1 MPEDGSRDRPRSP
14 IHDLVKITAI
24 QPQKNHAE
32 RLNVHVDGAFRLAL
46 AAEIVLAEGLRVGDE
61 MPEARILE
69 LEARDQT
76 WKAREAA
83 LHLLA
88 FRPRTAAE
96 LRRRLHEKGYAP
108 EVTDGVVER
117 LGETG
122 VVDDSSFAEM
132 FVRDRVRLRPKGK
145 RILAQELRA
154 RGVDGEM
161 AQAAIEDVM
170 ERENT
175 TDVDLA
181 RQAAA
186 RWRPRPGEDPQAS
199 RRRLYGF
206 LARRG
211 FASEAIMAVLGEALA
226 PEAEEL

>member
-1 MPEDGSRDRPRSP
+1 
-14 IHDLVKITAI
+14 VKITAI
-24 QPQKNHAE
+24 QSQKNHAE
-32 RLNVHVDGAFRLAL
+32 RLNVHVDGAFRVAL
-46 AAEIVLAEGLRVGDE
+46 AAEIVLAEGLRVGD
-61 MPEARILE
+61 PLTEARILE

-96 LRRRLHEKGYAP
+96 LRRRLREKGYAP
-108 EVTDGVVER
+108 EVADGVVER

-154 RGVDGEM
+154 KGVDGEM

-175 TDVDLA
+175 SDIDLA

-186 RWRPRPGEDPQAS
+186 RWRPRPGEDPQGS
-199 RRRLYGF
+199 RRRLYGY

-211 FASEAIMAVLGEALA
+211 FGSEAIMAVLDEAL
-226 PEAEEL
+226 

>member
-1 MPEDGSRDRPRSP
+1 
-14 IHDLVKITAI
+14 VKITAI

-46 AAEIVLAEGLRVGDE
+46 AAEIVLAEGLRVGD
-61 MPEARILE
+61 PLTEARILA

-96 LRRRLHEKGYAP
+96 LRRRLREKGYAP
-108 EVTDGVVER
+108 EVADGVVER
-117 LGETG
+117 MAETG

-170 ERENT
+170 ENT

-186 RWRPRPGEDPQAS
+186 RWRPRPGEDPQAA

-211 FASEAIMAVLGEALA
+211 FGSEAIMAVLDEAL
-226 PEAEEL
+226 

>member
-1 MPEDGSRDRPRSP
+1 M
-14 IHDLVKITAI
+14 KITRI
-24 QPQKNHAE
+24 EPQKNHAE

-46 AAEIVLAEGLRVGDE
+46 AAEIVVAEHLRVGDE
-61 MPEARILE
+61 LSEARLAE
-69 LEARDQT
+69 LEGRDQA

-96 LRRRLHEKGYAP
+96 LRRRLREKGYAP
-108 EVTDGVVER
+108 EIVDPCVER
-117 LGETG
+117 LGEIG

-132 FVRDRVRLRPKGK
+132 FVRDRVRLRPHGK
-145 RILAQELRA
+145 RRLTQELRA
-154 RGVDGEM
+154 KGVDGEM
-161 AQAAIEDVM
+161 AQAAIEGVM

-175 TDVDLA
+175 TETDLA

-186 RWRPRPGEDPQAS
+186 KWRPKSGEDPQAS

-211 FASEAIMAVLGEALA
+211 FGTEAIMAVLNEAVTPDA
-226 PEAEEL
+226 DE

>member
-1 MPEDGSRDRPRSP
+1 M
-14 IHDLVKITAI
+14 KITRLE
-24 QPQKNHAE
+24 PQKNHAE

-61 MPEARILE
+61 ISEARVAE

-96 LRRRLHEKGYAP
+96 LRRRLREKGYAP
-108 EVTDGVVER
+108 EVADAVVER
-117 LGETG
+117 LGEMG
-122 VVDDSSFAEM
+122 MVDDAQFAEM
-132 FVRDRVRLRPKGK
+132 FVRDRVRLRPHG
-145 RILAQELRA
+145 RRRLTQELRA
-154 RGVDGEM
+154 KGVDGER
-161 AQAAIEDVM
+161 AQAAIDDVL
-170 ERENT
+170 ERENAT
-175 TDVDLA
+175 ETDLA

-186 RWRPRPGEDPQAS
+186 KWRARPGEDRQAS

-211 FASEAIMAVLGEALA
+211 FGTDAIMAVLDEALS
-226 PEAEEL
+226 PDAEE

>member
-1 MPEDGSRDRPRSP
+1 
-14 IHDLVKITAI
+14 VKITRLE
-24 QPQKNHAE
+24 PQKNHAE

-61 MPEARILE
+61 ISEARVAE

-96 LRRRLHEKGYAP
+96 LRRRLREKGYAP
-108 EVTDGVVER
+108 EVADAVVER
-117 LGETG
+117 LGEMG
-122 VVDDSSFAEM
+122 MVDDAQFAEM
-132 FVRDRVRLRPKGK
+132 FVRDRVRLRPHG
-145 RILAQELRA
+145 RRRLTQELRA
-154 RGVDGEM
+154 KGVDGER
-161 AQAAIEDVM
+161 AQAAIDDVL
-170 ERENT
+170 ERENAT
-175 TDVDLA
+175 ETDLA

-186 RWRPRPGEDPQAS
+186 KWRARPGEDRQAS

-211 FASEAIMAVLGEALA
+211 FGTDAIMAVLDEALS
-226 PEAEEL
+226 PDAEE

>member
-1 MPEDGSRDRPRSP
+1 M
-14 IHDLVKITAI
+14 KITVI
-24 QPQKNHAE
+24 QPQKNRAE
-32 RLNVHVDGAFRLAL
+32 RLSVHVDGAFRLAL
-46 AAEIVLAEGLRVGDE
+46 ATEIVLAEGLRVGD
-61 MPEARILE
+61 PLTEARIAE
-69 LEARDQT
+69 LESRDQT
-76 WKAREAA
+76 WRAREAA

-88 FRPRTAAE
+88 FRPRTGAE
-96 LRRRLHEKGYAP
+96 LRRRLREKGYAP
-108 EVTDGVVER
+108 EVADAVVER

-161 AQAAIEDVM
+161 AQAAIEEVM

-175 TDVDLA
+175 SEIDLA

-186 RWRPRPGEDPQAS
+186 RWRPRPGEGPQSS
-199 RRRLYGF
+199 RRRLYNF

-211 FASEAIMAVLGEALA
+211 FGSEAITAVLGDLM
-226 PEAEEL
+226 